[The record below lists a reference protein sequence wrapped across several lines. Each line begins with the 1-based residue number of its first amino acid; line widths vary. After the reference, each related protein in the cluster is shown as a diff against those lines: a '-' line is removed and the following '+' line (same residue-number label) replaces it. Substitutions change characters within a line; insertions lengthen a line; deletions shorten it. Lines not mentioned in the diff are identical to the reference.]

1 MPNLTMLRTAFS
13 FLFCFCFLFSA
24 FPQYATKG
32 NGSLK
37 DAIWWFNWAGLRLAN
52 GETRTFNTTD
62 GLSVKIDLSNVT
74 GDMVPDIM
82 NTWSGAMLHY
92 LYDFNDPALQP
103 AMHSRVLSNATCT
116 IKLTVS
122 VTRAGLPVPF
132 TFVASDAEG
141 SSPDEYTTLV
151 TTGSA
156 WQTIEYY
163 RSVNSPVNPLVGC
176 NTQTVRI
183 NHTSDASNVGGRNP
197 LLVTNSANGNMVV
210 DVKLERT
217 VLGGMAVAFGIMAP
231 IDRGDL
237 PVGYGTVQHQLYYSV
252 IDACN
257 YLPPFPSI
265 KLAQPLFIGSIPGDA
280 DGYQTSDDNANGA
293 DEDGVTGFH
302 PYDNSGTYTL
312 PVDVTNQTGADSYL
326 SGYFDYNRNGQ
337 FEPGEEVRAIVPHNT
352 TSINLS
358 WTGLPTWLP
367 IGTSQDYAFR
377 FRISSDAASS
387 QSPAGIAV
395 DGEVEDYLIPFND
408 LCNIRVR
415 SVNDT
420 SVCPGKPVQ
429 LSTTGGISYTWNKSD
444 YLDNAGIAD
453 PVAKAEVDMEYIV
466 SGSNPQGCV
475 AKDTVYINMM
485 PVPAITTSGDI
496 SICRGGSVNIAASA
510 PGAVKYSWI
519 PVTGLDD
526 ATAAQPVAS
535 PGVSTEYTV
544 EVEGAN
550 GCVATSKLKVDFWP
564 LPVFTAVGSSPE
576 ICLEKPV
583 TLKAEGADQYTWL
596 APDNTVLG
604 TTNEIELHPD
614 ASQTYRVEL
623 RSLRCGESDVLSVP
637 VVVNPLPVT
646 AVTKSNDI
654 DCKWGQAT
662 LRASGGALYQWDALP
677 GITDLRNSS
686 PVVTPVADT
695 KYYVTVY
702 SNKGCGKRD
711 SVMVDV
717 DLTRSMSTFPVAS
730 AFTPNNDGKN
740 DCFGLM
746 LWSRITALDFSVYT
760 RYGQRVFHTT
770 VPGKCWD
777 GRFNGEMM
785 PGGGYVYQ
793 IKATTICGTVY
804 RKGMVMLV
812 R

>member
-1 MPNLTMLRTAFS
+1 MLRILFS
-13 FLFCFCFLFSA
+13 FLFCFCSLFSA

-32 NGSLK
+32 NGALK
-37 DAIWWFNWAGLRLAN
+37 DAIWWFNWAGLRLAD
-52 GETRTFNTTD
+52 GESRTFNTTD
-62 GLSVKIDLSNVT
+62 GLTIKIDLSNVT
-74 GDMVPDIM
+74 GDMVPNVM

-92 LYDFNDPALQP
+92 LYDFNDPSIQP

-151 TTGSA
+151 TNGSA
-156 WQTIEYY
+156 WQTIEYF
-163 RSVNSPVNPLVGC
+163 RNVNTPVNPLLGC

-237 PVGYGTVQHQLYYSV
+237 PVSYGAAQHQLYYSV

-265 KLAQPLFIGSIPGDA
+265 RLTQPLFIGTVPGDA
-280 DGYQTSDDNANGA
+280 DGYQTTDDNANGA
-293 DEDGVTGFH
+293 DEDGVPGFP

-312 PVDVTNQTGADSYL
+312 PVAVTNQTGADAYL

-337 FEPGEEVRAIVPHNT
+337 FEAGEEVRAIVPDNT
-352 TSINLS
+352 SSVTLN
-358 WTGLPTWLP
+358 WTGLPVWLP
-367 IGTSQDYAFR
+367 IGAAKEYGFR
-377 FRISSDAASS
+377 FRISSDPASA
-387 QSPAGIAV
+387 QKPAGIAV
-395 DGEVEDYLIPFND
+395 DGEVEDYIIPFDD
-408 LCNIRVR
+408 LCNIKVKT
-415 SVNDT
+415 VNDT

-429 LSTTGGISYTWNKSD
+429 LSTTGGLSYTWNKSD
-444 YLDNAGIAD
+444 YLDNAGIAG

-475 AKDTVYINMM
+475 AKDTVYITVM
-485 PVPAITTSGDI
+485 PVPVITTSGDI
-496 SICRGGSVNIAASA
+496 SICRGSTVTLSANA
-510 PGAVKYSWI
+510 PGAVKYSWL
-519 PVTGLDD
+519 PVSGLDD

-544 EVEGAN
+544 EAEGAN
-550 GCVATSKLKVDFWP
+550 GCIASRKLKVDFWP
-564 LPVFTAVGSSPE
+564 LPVFTAAGSSPE
-576 ICLEKPV
+576 ICLSKPV
-583 TLKAEGADQYTWL
+583 TLTADGADQYTWL
-596 APDNTVLG
+596 APDNTVLS
-604 TTNEIELHPD
+604 TNPELEITPGVTM
-614 ASQTYRVEL
+614 TYRVEL
-623 RSLRCGESDVLSVP
+623 RSLRCGETDVLSVP
-637 VVVNPLPVT
+637 VVVNPLPAT
-646 AVTKSNDI
+646 GVTKSNDI
-654 DCKWGQAT
+654 DCKYGEAT
-662 LRASGGALYQWDALP
+662 LKASGGSSYRWDAMA
-677 GITDLRNSS
+677 GISDLRSPS

-702 SNKGCGKRD
+702 SNKGCEKKD
-711 SVMVDV
+711 SVVVEV
-717 DLTRSMSTFPVAS
+717 DLTKSLSSFPVAS

-740 DCFGLM
+740 DCFGLKT
-746 LWSRITALDFSVYT
+746 WSRVTALDFSVYT
-760 RYGQRVFHTT
+760 RHGQRVFQSND
-770 VPGKCWD
+770 PGKCWD
-777 GRFNGEMM
+777 GKFNGEML

-804 RKGMVMLV
+804 RKGIVMLV